1 MSFLQP
7 VALFGIALAAVPI
20 LIHLL
25 NLMRHRRESWAAM
38 RFLLKARENSSRM
51 SKIRRWLTLISR
63 ALAIC
68 SLAFLMSRPMASED
82 SSLINFAS
90 QNPEVVMLVMD
101 RSSSMQ
107 KKLMG
112 SSKTLL
118 HRGIDEFEKFSEAWP
133 DSKLVIIET
142 VFSETII
149 VDKIETI
156 FSKEMNDFF
165 GPTDSG
171 GNLPYTIS
179 KGLNWL
185 ENSGIGHA
193 QILVISDDQK
203 SNWQTQEN
211 EDLLKN
217 INDKIDKK
225 GGLWKLHFLK
235 LQPSE
240 MNNFSLVC
248 KSYREEKDLFHPTL
262 VIRGNQKDPQSL
274 AVKIN
279 INGDLST
286 IKCPFSH
293 PSTTWTP
300 AIPLSDQPKTGW
312 IKISLP
318 EDSFTHDNEYFFT
331 YGNQAML
338 KVGVQCKDQQ
348 TKKFITAVCKLNPQS
363 VYLNKDFSS
372 ENNTLNQND
381 LLIIQGLSSLEDE
394 KNILKFVKEGG
405 RIVLFPNL
413 ENNYKSY
420 TLQKWR
426 ATETVSDNNFFEISE
441 WNRNQGIF
449 ANTVNGRELALP
461 YLKTRKRNIPTEGE
475 TLAYYND
482 GESFF
487 KRKAIGQGVIYSF
500 STLPNRDWSNLGEGF
515 VLVPVLI
522 RIFNESSEHPALKFS
537 ECGDTT
543 SLDYNGLVPVTGNP
557 SQKPSLKAGIYQDLG
572 KFLAFNRKAT
582 ESVNEIFDRKKLQE
596 TMSSSHILWNDA
608 HATQLSFERAE
619 IWNLFLIVMLLFL
632 LAESFLGLPVT
643 NISFSPQRL

>member
-7 VALFGIALAAVPI
+7 IALFGIALAAVPI

-68 SLAFLMSRPMASED
+68 SLVFLMSRPMASED

-107 KKLMG
+107 KNLMN
-112 SSKTLL
+112 SSKTMLQ
-118 HRGIDEFEKFSEAWP
+118 RGIDEFERFSEAWP

-156 FSKEMNDFF
+156 SSKEMNDFF
-165 GPTDSG
+165 GPTDCG
-171 GNLPYTIS
+171 GNLPYTINQ
-179 KGLNWL
+179 GLNWL
-185 ENSGIGHA
+185 ENTDIGHA

-203 SNWQTQEN
+203 SNWKTKEN
-211 EDLLKN
+211 NELLKN
-217 INDKIDKK
+217 INDRIDKK
-225 GGLWKLHFLK
+225 EGLWKLHFLK
-235 LQPSE
+235 LQPSKV
-240 MNNFSLVC
+240 NNFSLVC
-248 KSYREEKDLFHPTL
+248 KSYREEKDYFHPTL
-262 VIRGNQKDPQSL
+262 LIRSNQKDTQSL

-286 IKCPFSH
+286 IKCPFSY

-300 AIPLSDQPKTGW
+300 AIPLSDQPATGW
-312 IKISLP
+312 IKIALP
-318 EDSFTHDNEYFFT
+318 EDSFSHDNEYFFT

-338 KVGVQCKDQQ
+338 KVGVQCKDEQ
-348 TKKFITAVCKLNPQS
+348 TRKFITAVCKLDPQS
-363 VYLNKDFSS
+363 LYLNKDFSP
-372 ENNTLNQND
+372 ENKTLNEND
-381 LLIIQGLSSLEDE
+381 LLILQGSSSPEEE
-394 KNILKFVKEGG
+394 KQILKFVKEGG
-405 RIVLFPNL
+405 RIVLFPDF
-413 ENNYKSY
+413 ENKDKSD
-420 TLQKWR
+420 TFQKWR
-426 ATETVSDNNFFEISE
+426 ATEAVSDNNFFEISE

-449 ANTVNGRELALP
+449 ANTVNGRELGLP
-461 YLKTRKRNIPTEGE
+461 YLKILKRNIPTEGE
-475 TLAYYND
+475 TLAFYKD
-482 GESFF
+482 GSSFF
-487 KRKAIGQGVIYSF
+487 KRKTISKGVIYSF
-500 STLPNRDWSNLGEGF
+500 STLPNKDWSNLEEGF

-522 RIFNESSEHPALKFS
+522 RIFNESSEDPALKFS
-537 ECGDTT
+537 ECGDTA

-557 SQKPSLKAGIYQDLG
+557 SQKPSLKAGIYKDLG

-582 ESVNEIFDRKKLQE
+582 ESVNEIFDRKQLQE

-608 HATQLSFERAE
+608 NATRLSFERAE

-632 LAESFLGLPVT
+632 LAESLLGLPVT